1 MRLHFLGCLIF
12 ASHLL
17 MSQEPGKAKPQV
29 PVAKSPEVVSKAGVV
44 YVVGDVPKPMGV
56 VIEAGGTMT
65 VLQALANAGGTN
77 PTASLRQAK
86 ILRNGGN
93 SGTEDRV
100 DLAELVSGKAPDIA
114 MQADDILFVPR
125 SNAKSTG
132 RQKDKFY
139 DVAPSGPLQ
148 DPTPIYIR

>member
-1 MRLHFLGCLIF
+1 VRLYLIRLHFLVCLIF

-17 MSQEPGKAKPQV
+17 MSQEPGKAKPPV

-65 VLQALANAGGTN
+65 VEALANAGGTN
-77 PTASLRQAK
+77 PVASLRHAK

-100 DLAELVSGKAPDIA
+100 DLAELVSGIAPDIT
-114 MQADDILFVPR
+114 MQADDILFVPAAMPKVPADKR
-125 SNAKSTG
+125 ISST
-132 RQKDKFY
+132 
-139 DVAPSGPLQ
+139 
-148 DPTPIYIR
+148 T